1 MEFEASRAKAVD
13 KLNYFV
19 ENNLSEYSKLRNFD
33 FGPDDRSNISCL
45 SPYITHGVINE
56 LEVID
61 KSLKKFSFAKNEKFI
76 QEVLWRVYWKGWL
89 ELRPNVWSDYLVELN
104 NLRNEFKS
112 NQNYLNAIE
121 GKTNIECFNQWVKEL
136 KENNYL
142 HNHTRMWFASIWI
155 FTLELPWQL
164 GAEFFM
170 QHLYD
175 GDAASNTLGWR
186 WVAGVQTQGKHYLA
200 SEWNIRKFTNNR
212 FQNIQLNENA
222 PPIFSDKTYSIG
234 KKDFLNFE
242 ILEDKI
248 LFLGNS
254 NEIAESIACL
264 KGKGPTDTMELVYAQ
279 ANALGFD
286 IGDVI
291 ANGSALNEFR
301 LMLIRQGVDESVAQQ
316 LINEPWSVLQR
327 SPQQYSIQVEKSG
340 YLADLDALVI
350 GQVLCEAGAGR
361 SVQESDIDHG
371 IGIEIHRSIGERVES
386 GDAIMTL
393 DGPFGIDIHLIQRL
407 KQAITISD
415 YQVKLGTRILETV
428 TISDCPTT

>member
-1 MEFEASRAKAVD
+1 MKFEASRAKAVD
-13 KLNYFV
+13 KLNHFV

-33 FGPDDRSNISCL
+33 FGPDNRSNISCL

-186 WVAGVQTQGKHYLA
+186 WVAGIQTQGKHYLA
-200 SEWNIRKFTNNR
+200 SEWNIKKFTNNR

-222 PPIFSDKTYSIG
+222 SPIFSDKTYSIG

-248 LFLGNS
+248 LLIFENNMTFEFSDFKEHKFKKILLIS
-254 NEIAESIACL
+254 NEANRNIKLSEKVLKFKANLLENQKTRLIEKSINCETININDL
-264 KGKGPTDTMELVYAQ
+264 KNITEKVYALYPTVSENLSFIQ
-279 ANALGFD
+279 NNQLQNIKFLYRKLDQFSWQYCNKGFFNFKNY
-286 IGDVI
+286 IPKII
-291 ANGSALNEFR
+291 ANFN
-301 LMLIRQGVDESVAQQ
+301 
-316 LINEPWSVLQR
+316 
-327 SPQQYSIQVEKSG
+327 
-340 YLADLDALVI
+340 
-350 GQVLCEAGAGR
+350 
-361 SVQESDIDHG
+361 
-371 IGIEIHRSIGERVES
+371 
-386 GDAIMTL
+386 
-393 DGPFGIDIHLIQRL
+393 
-407 KQAITISD
+407 
-415 YQVKLGTRILETV
+415 
-428 TISDCPTT
+428 